1 MLSVSL
7 GTVIWTTIAFL
18 VVVFLLAK
26 FAWKPILNS
35 IREREESISQAL
47 EDADKAKEL
56 MRELKEDNEK
66 LLQEARM
73 ERDEILKS
81 ARDAKDQMI
90 TEAKGKAKEEGDK
103 MIASAKE
110 SIRAEKASAMNELK
124 SHVAELSLNI
134 AEKIIKEQ
142 LSNEGK
148 QKEIIES
155 TLKEAKLN

>member
-18 VVVFLLAK
+18 VVVFILAK

-35 IREREESISQAL
+35 IKEREDSIEKAL
-47 EDADKAKEL
+47 EDAEKAKDM
-56 MRELKEDNEK
+56 MRALKEDNEK

-73 ERDEILKS
+73 ERDELMKS
-81 ARDAKDQMI
+81 AREAKEKMIAEAKD
-90 TEAKGKAKEEGDK
+90 KAKEEGDK
-103 MIASAKE
+103 MIANAKE

-124 SHVAELSLNI
+124 NHVAELSLDI
-134 AEKIIKEQ
+134 AEKIIREK

-148 QKEIIES
+148 QKEIIEN

>member
-35 IREREESISQAL
+35 IKEREDSIAQAL

-81 ARDAKDQMI
+81 AR
-90 TEAKGKAKEEGDK
+90 EAKETMIAESKDKAKEEGEK

-110 SIRAEKASAMNELK
+110 SIRSEKATAMNEIK
-124 SHVAELSLNI
+124 SHIAELSLDI
-134 AEKIIKEQ
+134 AEKIIREK

-155 TLKEAKLN
+155 ALKEAKLN

>member
-124 SHVAELSLNI
+124 SHVAELSLSI

>member
-35 IREREESISQAL
+35 IKEREDSIAQAL
-47 EDADKAKEL
+47 EDADKAKEM

-81 ARDAKDQMI
+81 AR
-90 TEAKGKAKEEGDK
+90 EAKEKMIADSKDKAKEEGEK
-103 MIASAKE
+103 MIAAAKE
-110 SIRAEKASAMNELK
+110 SIRSEKAAAMTELK
-124 SHVAELSLNI
+124 NHVAELSLDI
-134 AEKIIKEQ
+134 AEKIIREQ

>member
-73 ERDEILKS
+73 ERDEIIKS
-81 ARDAKDQMI
+81 AREAKEKMI
-90 TEAKGKAKEEGDK
+90 TEAKDKAKEEGEK

-110 SIRAEKASAMNELK
+110 SIRSEKASAMNEIK
-124 SHVAELSLNI
+124 SHIAELSLDI
-134 AEKIIKEQ
+134 AEKIIREK

>member
-81 ARDAKDQMI
+81 AREAKEKMISEAKD
-90 TEAKGKAKEEGDK
+90 KAKEEGEK
-103 MIASAKE
+103 MIANAKE
-110 SIRAEKASAMNELK
+110 SIRSEKAGAMNELK
-124 SHVAELSLNI
+124 TYVAELSLDI
-134 AEKIIKEQ
+134 AEKIIREKLQ
-142 LSNEGK
+142 NEGK

-155 TLKEAKLN
+155 TLKDAKLN

>member
-35 IREREESISQAL
+35 IKEREDSIAQAL

-73 ERDEILKS
+73 ERDEIIKS
-81 ARDAKDQMI
+81 ARDAKEKMI
-90 TEAKGKAKEEGDK
+90 TEAKDKAKEEGEK
-103 MIASAKE
+103 MIAAAKE
-110 SIRAEKASAMNELK
+110 SIRSEKASAMNEIK
-124 SHVAELSLNI
+124 SHIAELSLDI
-134 AEKIIKEQ
+134 AEKIIREK

>member
-35 IREREESISQAL
+35 IRERESSIEKAL
-47 EDADKAKEL
+47 EDAENAKEM
-56 MRELKEDNEK
+56 MRELKENNEK

-73 ERDEILKS
+73 ERDELMKS
-81 ARDAKDQMI
+81 ARDTKDKMIAEAKD
-90 TEAKGKAKEEGDK
+90 KAKEEGEK

-110 SIRAEKASAMNELK
+110 SIRAEKAAAMNELK
-124 SHVAELSLNI
+124 SHVAELSLEI
-134 AEKIIKEQ
+134 AEKIIREK

-148 QKEIIES
+148 QNEIIET